1 MEIILQIILF
11 LLVAKVGGEL
21 AERVNLPP
29 ILGELMGGLI
39 LGPSLFNI
47 LKPNDVIADIS
58 QIGIIFLMFLAGLET
73 NLREMKRTGFAS
85 LLSAIGGVIV
95 PLCLGLLV
103 GFLYGWNLTDSLFLG
118 TILTATSVGI
128 TVRTLMDMNQ
138 LHTDV
143 GVTILG
149 AAVIDDVIGIIIFT
163 IIGGAA
169 LHEQISV
176 VGFLKLT
183 GFIALFFLVSLKFG
197 AWISNKLSRIMTGLR
212 TQEASLTLTIIFIFF
227 LVIIGEEIR
236 VAGITG
242 AFIAGIIMSNSSQ
255 KEAISSKISSLGY
268 GFFIPLFF
276 VYIGVNANIYDITMI
291 DLALV
296 VIILSIVGKIFGSG
310 LMAVLGGF
318 SRKDALKIGVGMV
331 PRMEV
336 ALIIASLG
344 LTAGVTSPFIYSL
357 TVAIVLVTT
366 LATPPLIKIVFR

>member
-1 MEIILQIILF
+1 MEIIFQIILF

-47 LKPNDVIADIS
+47 LQPNEVIASIS

-73 NLREMKRTGFAS
+73 NLGEMKRMGFPS

-95 PLCLGLLV
+95 PLSLGLLV
-103 GFLYGWNLTDSLFLG
+103 GIIYGWNLTDAVFLG

-128 TVRTLMDMNQ
+128 TVRTLMDMRQ

-149 AAVIDDVIGIIIFT
+149 AAVIDDIMGILIFT
-163 IIGGAA
+163 IVAGIAI
-169 LHEQISV
+169 HQQISFW
-176 VGFLKLT
+176 GFLKLIA
-183 GFIALFFLVSLKFG
+183 FISLFFLVSLTWG
-197 AWISNKLSRIMTGLR
+197 SWISSKLGTVMANLR
-212 TQEASLTLTIIFIFF
+212 TQEGALTLVIIFVFF
-227 LVIIGEEIR
+227 LVIIGEEIQI
-236 VAGITG
+236 AGITG
-242 AFIAGIIMSNSSQ
+242 AFIAGIMMSKSSQ
-255 KEAISSKISSLGY
+255 KEVISRKISSLGY

-291 DLALV
+291 DLAVV
-296 VIILSIVGKIFGSG
+296 VIFISIIGKIFGSG
-310 LMAVLGGF
+310 IMAFVGGF
-318 SRKDALKIGVGMV
+318 SRRDAVKIGIGMV

-344 LTAGVTSPFIYSL
+344 LASGVTSPFIYSL

-366 LATPPLIKIVFR
+366 LLTPPLIKIAFR